1 LEKLRTCPDIWTEN
15 AGGFAE
21 FEEIDYG
28 VCLEVR
34 DDDGPGRPTE
44 FMGHCV
50 LSLKDLLTP
59 GEREFELLD
68 PLDGDNGMGAEAFVC
83 KHGRRSE
90 LPERKR
96 RTMSKCL
103 TEEVSRCGT
112 VPGGG
117 WGACLCVTCC
127 PVWTAAGAARGICFL
142 TTECWHRSWAFAYCV
157 EDYCCTCCPCDLPRT
172 QPVRGRLLVRIRHFA
187 EVQLRILEGYSLQGV
202 DEAILYGKASS
213 DPYCVVEY
221 RGKRVLKTKYK
232 SKTLDPKW
240 YEQITL
246 EIAIPSKGAVGSDGE
261 APSLMGAPELPWEH
275 PARALVRADESALK
289 ITVRRGVPGPFFGD
303 RTRLHL
309 TRP

>member
-1 LEKLRTCPDIWTEN
+1 
-15 AGGFAE
+15 
-21 FEEIDYG
+21 
-28 VCLEVR
+28 
-34 DDDGPGRPTE
+34 
-44 FMGHCV
+44 
-50 LSLKDLLTP
+50 
-59 GEREFELLD
+59 
-68 PLDGDNGMGAEAFVC
+68 MGAEAFVC

-96 RTMSKCL
+96 RTPYKCL

-112 VPGGG
+112 IPGWG

-127 PVWTAAGAARGICFL
+127 PVWTAAGAARGICFASQ
-142 TTECWHRSWAFAYCV
+142 ECWHRSWAFAYCV

-202 DEAILYGKASS
+202 DEALLYGKASS

-221 RGKRVLKTKYK
+221 RGKKVLKTKYR

-246 EIAIPSKGAVGSDGE
+246 EIEIPSKGAVGADGE
-261 APSLMGAPELPWEH
+261 APTLAGAPELPWEH
-275 PARALVRADESALK
+275 PARALVRADERALK
-289 ITVRRGVPGPFFGD
+289 ITVWLGVPGPFFGD